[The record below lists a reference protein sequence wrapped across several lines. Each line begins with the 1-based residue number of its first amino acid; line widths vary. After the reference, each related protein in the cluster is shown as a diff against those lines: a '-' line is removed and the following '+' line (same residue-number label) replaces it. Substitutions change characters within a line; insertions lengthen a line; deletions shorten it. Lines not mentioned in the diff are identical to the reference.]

1 MSSAK
6 LPVIDAHLHDASLP
20 LLQMM
25 AASEEERCS
34 LQSCRFS
41 SIADDD
47 DNGGTVCAL
56 FAHYR
61 QGPASKVKS
70 KTTNHQFQSMT
81 DTVSSQSHHRHPHL
95 HHGHQQA
102 TNQVNNNNTSSSSSA
117 FTLQTQTRRR
127 RFFSTSSSYR
137 HSYILA
143 FFLFFASIL
152 LAHFT
157 SPISCLDS
165 YNDLGKLVF

>member
-1 MSSAK
+1 MPFAQPASWSGERGQQV
-6 LPVIDAHLHDASLP
+6 LLCAHSRVSIALEHCPPCVTLHFVT
-20 LLQMM
+20 QT
-25 AASEEERCS
+25 
-34 LQSCRFS
+34 QSCLPRMS
-41 SIADDD
+41 TAAVAI
-47 DNGGTVCAL
+47 L
-56 FAHYR
+56 
-61 QGPASKVKS
+61 
-70 KTTNHQFQSMT
+70 
-81 DTVSSQSHHRHPHL
+81 QSHHRHPHL